1 MQKIYLLDTNVISE
15 MTKPVQNQNVIA
27 RIFQTQKQ
35 SALCSVTWGEALYGV
50 KRMPEGK
57 RKDFIMD
64 FYIDSVQKM
73 YSFVDFDIHAASIYS
88 DIKMRLEKIKNA
100 CPVIT
105 KKEIAEVVSL
115 STGIPVARMTEEENK
130 KYRSSYARLD
140 FYKEGDEWNA
150 ISKYNKKLR
159 RLLTA
164 LKLFYNLN

>member
-57 RKDFIMD
+57 RKDFIID

-88 DIKMRLEKIKNA
+88 DIKMRLEKIGKPAQELDLQIAA
-100 CPVIT
+100 C
-105 KKEIAEVVSL
+105 
-115 STGIPVARMTEEENK
+115 
-130 KYRSSYARLD
+130 
-140 FYKEGDEWNA
+140 A
-150 ISKYNKKLR
+150 ISN
-159 RLLTA
+159 
-164 LKLFYNLN
+164 NLILVTRNVKDFQNIQEVSNLMIENWFF